1 MAFDAIDHHMPL
13 RKLSIYGIDGNSL
26 KWFESYLSNHSQKC
40 KVSGHLSQ
48 AKQIT
53 FGVRQGSILGS
64 LLFLFY
70 IINLPNCV
78 RKAASRMYA
87 DDTNIALTD
96 SDLKVLGNEMNNKLR
111 IKLKYLAHG
120 ELVKDGAY

>member
-1 MAFDAIDHHMPL
+1 MAFDTIDHHMLL

-40 KVSGHLSQ
+40 KVNGHLSQ

-53 FGVRQGSILGS
+53 FGVRQGTILGP

-78 RKAASRMYA
+78 KKAASRMYA
-87 DDTNIALTD
+87 DDTNIALQT
-96 SDLKVLGNEMNNKLR
+96 LT
-111 IKLKYLAHG
+111 
-120 ELVKDGAY
+120 